1 MIDYFTDIIEFF
13 FFISRLQD
21 YEFYFTKDSIIN
33 PSSIKCISFDSN
45 KKINRVFIIHDS
57 FRIR

>member
-21 YEFYFTKDSIIN
+21 YEFYFTKDSIIKYWN
-33 PSSIKCISFDSN
+33 ISISFDSN

>member
-21 YEFYFTKDSIIN
+21 YEFYFTKDSII
-33 PSSIKCISFDSN
+33 KCISFDSN